1 MIMKD
6 VFFELGL
13 EELPSGLV
21 ESLSQD
27 LLSGVLKA
35 FDDVHLPYGKTHVFA
50 TPRRIGFW
58 IEGVAEQQPNH
69 KIERRGPAAIAAH
82 DAQGNPT
89 PALLGFARSCKVD
102 ISALVLDTTEKGAWW
117 TYSFEEQGAK
127 TESILAAIIV
137 KALKNLAIPK
147 PMRWGSHEESFARP
161 SHWAVLMYG
170 EQVLPLTI
178 FGVETGRQSYGHRFM
193 QPQAI
198 EISSASS
205 YEKLLKSAYVYV
217 DFNARKA
224 EIVRQISEIAQQ
236 NQWLIPISEDLLHEI
251 TSIVEWPV
259 VLVGEFDKNFLN
271 VPAPVLIASMQNHQK
286 CLAVYDKDEHLLP
299 YFIAVSNIESKTP
312 KAVQIGN
319 EKVIRARLSDAMFF
333 YEQDRKKSL
342 STYAEETEKVIF
354 EKRLGTIADK
364 TRRVKKLVEY
374 LCPLM
379 GISSNLALRAVEL
392 SKADLMTGLV
402 SEFPELQGQVGQFYA
417 EASHED
423 VNVAQALFEQY
434 LPRFSGDRL
443 PQTDLG
449 YVLSLAER
457 VDTLVGI
464 FAIGLKPTGEKD
476 PYKLRRHALAVVRL
490 LLHRP
495 NSLSIDALL
504 GQAALAYDF
513 LTLTHSLC
521 SEVKQFIQERMQ
533 SYYQQ
538 QQISLEWV
546 QAGLQ
551 VQPDDWYD
559 LSLRLAS
566 FDRLMSSENSAT
578 LMQSAKR
585 VRQILLQSTPD
596 MSNIDESLMIETNEK
611 MLWHVLKN
619 IQEPFQ
625 QALSSKNYD
634 GAFQE
639 LNRVNAPLAAFF
651 EHVMVMAED
660 MQVRQNRLRLLQR
673 LQQLFH
679 SIVMIG

>member
-1 MIMKD
+1 MRD

-35 FDDVHLPYGKTHVFA
+35 FDEVHLPYGKTHVFA

-58 IEGVAEQQPNH
+58 IEDVAEQQPH
-69 KIERRGPAAIAAH
+69 RQIERRGPAAAAAH

-117 TYSFEEQGAK
+117 TYSFEEQGSK
-127 TESILAAIIV
+127 TESILAETIV
-137 KALKNLAIPK
+137 KALKNIAIPK
-147 PMRWGSHEESFARP
+147 PMRWGSHAETFARP
-161 SHWAVLMYG
+161 SHWAVLLYG
-170 EQVLPLTI
+170 EQVLHLNV
-178 FGVETGRQSYGHRFM
+178 FGVEAGRSSYGHRFM
-193 QPQAI
+193 HPQAI
-198 EISSASS
+198 EISSASA
-205 YEKLLKSAYVYV
+205 YEQLLKSAYVNV

-224 EIVRQISEIAQQ
+224 EIVRQIEQVAQQ
-236 NQWLIPISEDLLHEI
+236 NKWHIPIPDDLLHEI

-259 VLVGEFDKNFLN
+259 VLVGAFDKKFLS
-271 VPAPVLIASMQNHQK
+271 VPAAVLIASMQNHQK
-286 CLAVYDKDEHLLP
+286 CLAVYDEHQQLLP
-299 YFIAVSNIESKTP
+299 FFIAVSNIESHTP
-312 KAVQIGN
+312 KAVQVGN

-333 YEQDRKKSL
+333 YEQDRKKTL
-342 STYAEETEKVIF
+342 SAYAEETEKVVF
-354 EKRLGTIADK
+354 EQRLGTIADK
-364 TRRVKKLVEY
+364 TRRVKKLVAY

-379 GISSNLALRAVEL
+379 GISPNLALRAVDL
-392 SKADLMTGLV
+392 SKGDLMTGLV

-417 EASHED
+417 EADQED
-423 VNVAQALFEQY
+423 AQVAQAMFEQY

-449 YVLSLAER
+449 YVLSLADR
-457 VDTLVGI
+457 LDTMVGI

-490 LLHRP
+490 LLQRP
-495 NSLSIDALL
+495 NGLSIDALL
-504 GQAALAYDF
+504 GQSASAYDF
-513 LTLTHSLC
+513 LTITSSLC
-521 SEVKQFIQERMQ
+521 LEVKQFIQERMQ
-533 SYYQQ
+533 SHYQQ
-538 QQISLEWV
+538 QQMPVEWV

-551 VQPDDWYD
+551 VQSDDWYD

-566 FDRLMSSENSAT
+566 FERLMASENSAI

-585 VRQILLQSTPD
+585 VRQILLQATPD
-596 MSNIDESLMIETNEK
+596 MGPIDESLLIEANEK
-611 MLWHVLKN
+611 MLWHVLRD

-625 QALSSKNYD
+625 QALTCKNYD
-634 GAFQE
+634 GAFEE
-639 LNRVNAPLAAFF
+639 LNRVNTPLAAFF
-651 EHVMVMAED
+651 EHVMVMADD
-660 MQVRQNRLRLLQR
+660 MQVRQNRLRLLQQ
-673 LQQLFH
+673 LQQLLH